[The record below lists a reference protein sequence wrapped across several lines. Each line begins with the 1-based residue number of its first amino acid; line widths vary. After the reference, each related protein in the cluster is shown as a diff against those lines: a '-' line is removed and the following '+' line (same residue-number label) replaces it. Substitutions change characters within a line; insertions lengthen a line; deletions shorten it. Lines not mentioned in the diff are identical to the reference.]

1 MGRHGESTG
10 NLPEL
15 DWADVILAV
24 AGVMLWLGMLEVHF
38 IILYYVIYYIS
49 YYIYTVAGVRLWHGM
64 LEVHCRVSYLFI
76 HEDLLFLLIFY
87 S

>member
-38 IILYYVIYYIS
+38 ITLYCVIYYVS
-49 YYIYTVAGVRLWHGM
+49 YYIYTVAGVRLWHDI
-64 LEVHCRVSYLFI
+64 LFI
-76 HEDLLFLLIFY
+76 HPRGSFIVIQFLFFNLFKYIL
-87 S
+87 